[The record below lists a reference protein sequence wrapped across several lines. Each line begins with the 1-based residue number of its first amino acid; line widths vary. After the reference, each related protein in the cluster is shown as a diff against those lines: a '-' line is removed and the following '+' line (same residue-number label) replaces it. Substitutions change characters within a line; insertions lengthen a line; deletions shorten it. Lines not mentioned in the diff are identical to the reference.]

1 MPKIYFD
8 PARSTR
14 NHSSSGVGCRVAQIV
29 ADRAVCL
36 PPGSARVSRVGLRVP
51 RKRTFSPIY
60 ARIISRLRWM
70 KSTVT
75 ICENASSSR
84 ERSPRQ
90 HGFVRREP
98 ANTAANRRLARAK
111 CRLRELQR
119 EIRPRR

>member
-1 MPKIYFD
+1 MLL
-8 PARSTR
+8 ARPEP
-14 NHSSSGVGCRVAQIV
+14 VA
-29 ADRAVCL
+29 AAVSAACPHIAGARCL

-90 HGFVRREP
+90 RGFVRREP
-98 ANTAANRRLARAK
+98 ANTAVNRCLALTK